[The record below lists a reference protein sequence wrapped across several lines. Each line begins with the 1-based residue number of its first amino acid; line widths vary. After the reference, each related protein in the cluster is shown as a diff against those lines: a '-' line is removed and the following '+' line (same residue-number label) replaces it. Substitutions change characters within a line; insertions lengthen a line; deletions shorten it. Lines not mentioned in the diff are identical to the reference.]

1 MLIGVIGDDFT
12 GSSDIA
18 NNLKK
23 AGMSVSMYAGI
34 PKKKDKKLS
43 SQAVVIALKTRT
55 IPVKE
60 AVKESI
66 KALNWLKN
74 ANCKKIIYKYCSTF
88 DSTKKGNIGPVID
101 ALMENLKC
109 DFTIACPSFP
119 DAGRSLY
126 FGHMFVNG
134 IPLNECGMENHPLTP
149 MTDHNLVRWL
159 NYQTKNKV
167 GLIDIKTVKKGSG
180 EIKKKIVSLKKQ
192 GMKYC
197 LIDTI
202 ENIDFDQI
210 CEGTKHLKMLTG
222 GSGIALGLPKIFKK
236 QGLIKKNNKIL
247 PKINSYSIIISG
259 SCSNTTLS
267 QIKNYKNKH
276 PSLSLEPN
284 KIINDPEYLR
294 KVINWVIK
302 NKKNKPLLYSSS
314 KPDIVKKNQKE
325 YGKDLIASKI
335 ESFFQDVV
343 SKLYEED
350 FKKIVSAG
358 GETSGA
364 VVKGLGIEELQI
376 GQEISA
382 GVPIMWEPNKSIKIA
397 LKSGNF
403 GQEDFFSRALK
414 ML

>member
-23 AGMSVSMYAGI
+23 AGMSVSMYAGV
-34 PKKKDKKLS
+34 PKKKSLKPS
-43 SQAVVIALKTRT
+43 SQAIVIALKTRT
-55 IPVKE
+55 IPVKD
-60 AVKESI
+60 AIKESL
-66 KALNWLKN
+66 KALDWLKN
-74 ANCKKIIYKYCSTF
+74 ANCKKFIFKYCSTF

-101 ALMENLKC
+101 AIMENLKC

-167 GLIDIKTVKKGSG
+167 GLIDITTVKKGSG

-236 QGLIKKNNKIL
+236 QGLINKTNKIL
-247 PKINSYSIIISG
+247 PKTNSYSIILSG
-259 SCSNTTLS
+259 SCSNTTLN
-267 QIKNYKNKH
+267 QIRNYKNKY
-276 PSLSLEPN
+276 PSLNLSPD
-284 KIINDPEYLR
+284 KIINDSEYFG
-294 KVINWVIK
+294 KVIDWIIK

-314 KPDIVKKNQKE
+314 KPDLVKKNQEK
-325 YGKDLIASKI
+325 YGKNLIALKI
-335 ESFFQDVV
+335 EAFFQDVV
-343 SKLYEED
+343 SKLYKED

-376 GQEISA
+376 GQEIAA

>member
-34 PKKKDKKLS
+34 PKKKSQKPS
-43 SQAVVIALKTRT
+43 SQAIVIALKTRT

-60 AVKESI
+60 AIKEST
-66 KALNWLKN
+66 KALDWLKN
-74 ANCKKIIYKYCSTF
+74 ANCKKIIFKYCSTF

-101 ALMENLKC
+101 ALMKSLKS

-167 GLIDIKTVKKGSG
+167 GLIDIKTIKKGG
-180 EIKKKIVSLKKQ
+180 EEIKKKITYLKKQ
-192 GMKYC
+192 GVKYC
-197 LIDTI
+197 LIDTV
-202 ENIDFDQI
+202 ENVDFERI
-210 CEGTKHLKMLTG
+210 CEGTKHLKLLTG

-236 QGLIKKNNKIL
+236 QGLIKKTNEIL
-247 PKINSYSIIISG
+247 PKIKGYSIIVSG
-259 SCSNTTLS
+259 SCSNTTLN
-267 QIKNYKNKH
+267 QVKTYKNKH
-276 PSLSLEPN
+276 PSLSLSPD
-284 KIINDPEYLR
+284 KIINDSGYLG
-294 KVINWVIK
+294 KVIDWVIK
-302 NKKNKPLLYSSS
+302 NKNNKPLLYSSS
-314 KPDIVKKNQKE
+314 KPDVIKKNQKK
-325 YGKDLIASKI
+325 YGKNLIATQI
-335 ESFFQDVV
+335 ETFFQNVV
-343 SKLYEED
+343 SKLYQED

-364 VVKGLGIEELQI
+364 VVKGLGLEELQI

-382 GVPIMWEPNKSIKIA
+382 GVPTMWEPNKSIKIA

>member
-55 IPVKE
+55 IPVKK

-167 GLIDIKTVKKGSG
+167 GLIDITTVKKGSG

-276 PSLSLEPN
+276 PSLSLEPE
-284 KIINDPEYLR
+284 KIINDLEYLR